1 MSTRLGIALGLG
13 AATAVAAWWLG
24 ASRIAVVGGTD
35 AARFAGD
42 ALFALVLV
50 RAMLTAVLAPRAAAV
65 GGYVAGL
72 RLCLPVVSV
81 GWPVAVLAWAASNQ
95 GIVRTLT
102 AEISLLAGAA
112 LAPLVGRALARTMRQ
127 GPVMEAIAT
136 AAGVLIA
143 CGLWLLLAG
152 LAQGS

>member
-1 MSTRLGIALGLG
+1 
-13 AATAVAAWWLG
+13 
-24 ASRIAVVGGTD
+24 
-35 AARFAGD
+35 
-42 ALFALVLV
+42 
-50 RAMLTAVLAPRAAAV
+50 
-65 GGYVAGL
+65 
-72 RLCLPVVSV
+72 VSV
-81 GWPVAVLAWAASNQ
+81 GWPVAVLAWAASDQ

-152 LAQGS
+152 VAQGS

>member
-1 MSTRLGIALGLG
+1 MSTRLGVALGLG

-24 ASRIAVVGGTD
+24 ASRIAIVGGTG
-35 AARFAGD
+35 AAQFAGD
-42 ALFALVLV
+42 ALFALVLA

-81 GWPVAVLAWAASNQ
+81 AWPVAALAWAASNE
-95 GIVRTLT
+95 GVVRTLT
-102 AEISLLAGAA
+102 AELGLLAGAA
-112 LAPLVGRALARTMRQ
+112 LAPLVGRALARTMKQ
-127 GPVMEAIAT
+127 GPVMEATAS

-143 CGLWLLLAG
+143 FSLWLVLAG
-152 LAQGS
+152 LSQGS